1 MAPRTSRTPRA
12 PRAPRKAAASRSR
25 ASLRRPLSWSPYQA
39 AVFAA
44 AEDGTGGHLAID
56 AVAGSGKTTTLVELA
71 ARVSGETAIVAFS
84 KKIERELSSRVE
96 GCDDIRVMTTYS
108 AGYAAVRAE
117 LARRGSKAG
126 KIDSGKYGRIVRRMV
141 RAMVGG
147 EPVRGV
153 PRLDREAR
161 EQWGDGRD
169 VAGVLARWLDLARL
183 TVRDLADDDAVIAV
197 AGEHGLLHP
206 AVYHPAGIAVLRA
219 ADAEGEAAALSGA
232 MDFSDMIVVPWRLH
246 LPAAATYS
254 WVMVD
259 EAQDLSPPQRAIV
272 RAMLRPGGRLVAVGD
287 PHQAIF
293 AFAGASSDSWRQ
305 IVDDFGPRE
314 LPLSVCYRCARSI
327 VEAARAYVPH
337 LEPREDAPEGVIR
350 DLGEAGLP
358 GDVRDGDMVVCR
370 TTAPLVT
377 SCLRTIAAG
386 KPAAI
391 LGRDIGAGLAAA
403 CEAIRDLRLV
413 GDLPAQI
420 AEWERQQRE
429 TAERRGARESAM
441 IAIADRAD
449 TLRALAVRGVETWDQ
464 VMDRIADIFS
474 DDRAS
479 VTFATIH
486 RAKGLE
492 ADRVYWLRP
501 ELVPHPMA
509 RGASRAQEDHLAYIA
524 ITRAMRELVMV
535 AGAAAEAE

>member
-1 MAPRTSRTPRA
+1 MAPRTSRAPRTPR
-12 PRAPRKAAASRSR
+12 PPRKAAASRSR
-25 ASLRRPLSWSPYQA
+25 ASLRRSLEWSPYQS

-44 AEDGTGGHLAID
+44 AEDGSGGHLAIS

-84 KKIERELSSRVE
+84 KKIERELSARVD
-96 GCDDIRVMTTYS
+96 GCDDIRVCTTYS
-108 AGYAAVRAE
+108 AGYAALRAE
-117 LARRGSKAG
+117 LARRGAKPG
-126 KIDSGKYGRIVRRMV
+126 KIDAGKYARIVRRIV
-141 RAMVGG
+141 RALVAG

-153 PRLDREAR
+153 PRLTREIR

-169 VAGVLARWLDLARL
+169 VAGVLGRLLDLTRL
-183 TVRDLADDDAVIAV
+183 TIPDLGDDGAIRGV
-197 AGEHGLLHP
+197 AAEHGLLHP
-206 AVYHPAGIAVLRA
+206 AVYDDVGLAVIRA
-219 ADAEGEAAALSGA
+219 ADAEGEAAALTGA
-232 MDFSDMIVVPWRLH
+232 VDFSDMIVVPWRLA
-246 LPAAATYS
+246 LPAPATYS

-293 AFAGASSDSWRQ
+293 AFAGASSDSWQQ
-305 IVDDFGPRE
+305 ILADFAPRE
-314 LPLSVCYRCARSI
+314 LPLSVCYRCDAAI
-327 VEAARAYVPH
+327 VDAARAYVPH
-337 LEPREDAPEGVIR
+337 LEARAGAGEGTIR
-350 DLGEAGLP
+350 DMGETGLP
-358 GDVRDGDMVVCR
+358 ADVRDGDMVVCR

-377 SCLRTIAAG
+377 ACLRTIAVG

-391 LGRDIGAGLAAA
+391 LGRDIGAGLVTA
-403 CEAIRDLRLV
+403 CEAIRDMRLA
-413 GDLPAQI
+413 GKLTDQI
-420 AEWERQQRE
+420 GEWERQQRE
-429 TAERRGARESAM
+429 AAERRGARDSAM

-449 TLRALAVRGVETWDQ
+449 TLRALVVPGVDSWEAVIA
-464 VMDRIADIFS
+464 RIADIFS

-492 ADRVYWLRP
+492 SDRVYWLRP

-509 RGASRAQEDHLAYIA
+509 RGASRAQEGNLAYIA

-535 AGAAAEAE
+535 EGATAGGE

>member
-1 MAPRTSRTPRA
+1 
-12 PRAPRKAAASRSR
+12 
-25 ASLRRPLSWSPYQA
+25 
-39 AVFAA
+39 VFAA

-96 GCDDIRVMTTYS
+96 GVDDITVMTTYS
-108 AGYAAVRAE
+108 AGYSAVRAE
-117 LARRGSKAG
+117 LARRGAKPG
-126 KIDSGKYGRIVRRMV
+126 KIDAGKYGRIVRRMV
-141 RAMVGG
+141 RAMVAG

-183 TVRDLADDDAVIAV
+183 TVRDLADEDAVIAV

-206 AVYHPAGIAVLRA
+206 AVYHPAGLAVLRA

-232 MDFSDMIVVPWRLH
+232 LDFSDMIVVPWRME

-305 IVDDFGPRE
+305 IVDDFRPRG

-337 LEPREDAPEGVIR
+337 LEPRADAPEGVIR
-350 DLGEAGLP
+350 DLAESALP
-358 GDVRDGDMVVCR
+358 ADVRDGDMVVCR

-403 CEAIRDLRLV
+403 CEAIRDMRLA

-429 TAERRGARESAM
+429 IAERRGAREFAM

-449 TLRALAVRGVETWDQ
+449 TLRALAVRGVETWDG

-535 AGAAAEAE
+535 AGAAAAAED